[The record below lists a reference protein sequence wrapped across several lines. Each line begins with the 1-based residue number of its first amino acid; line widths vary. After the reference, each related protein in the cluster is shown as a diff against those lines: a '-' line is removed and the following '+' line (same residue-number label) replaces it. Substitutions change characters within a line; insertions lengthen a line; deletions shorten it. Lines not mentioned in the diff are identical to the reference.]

1 MTKYKDNDI
10 IKMIGKDT
18 GVNEVVVELVLKDLF
33 KKIVDLADENHEIQ
47 FRGFGTF
54 LMSRRK
60 NMFQSHRNVDYF
72 YSLRLKSSE
81 TIKKRYTDNQ

>member
-10 IKMIGKDT
+10 IKMIGNDT
-18 GVNEVVVELVLKDLF
+18 GVHEVVVELVLKDLF

-54 LMSRRK
+54 LKSRRK
-60 NMFQSHRNVDYF
+60 NMFQPHRNVDYF

>member
-1 MTKYKDNDI
+1 
-10 IKMIGKDT
+10 MIGKDT

-33 KKIVDLADENHEIQ
+33 TKIVDLAEENHEIQ

-54 LMSRRK
+54 VKSRRR
-60 NMFQSHRNVDYF
+60 NMIQSQRDVDYF

-81 TIKKRYTDNQ
+81 TIKKRYTNNQ

>member
-10 IKMIGKDT
+10 ISMIGNDT

-33 KKIVDLADENHEIQ
+33 TKIVDLAEKNHEIQ

-54 LMSRRK
+54 VKSRRR
-60 NMFQSHRNVDYF
+60 NMIQSQRNVDYF
-72 YSLRLKSSE
+72 SILFFISSD
-81 TIKKRYTDNQ
+81 TLNKVFTNNH

>member
-10 IKMIGKDT
+10 IKKIGNDT

-33 KKIVDLADENHEIQ
+33 KKIVDLAEENHEIQ

-54 LMSRRK
+54 LKSRRK
-60 NMFQSHRNVDYF
+60 NMIQSQRNVDYF

>member
-10 IKMIGKDT
+10 IKMIGNDT

-54 LMSRRK
+54 LKSRRK
-60 NMFQSHRNVDYF
+60 NMFQAHRNVDYF

>member
-33 KKIVDLADENHEIQ
+33 TKIVDLAGKNHEIQ

-54 LMSRRK
+54 VKSRRR
-60 NMFQSHRNVDYF
+60 NMIQSQRNVDYF

-81 TIKKRYTDNQ
+81 TIKKRYTNNQ

>member
-33 KKIVDLADENHEIQ
+33 TKIVDLAEKNHEIQ

-54 LMSRRK
+54 VKSRRR
-60 NMFQSHRNVDYF
+60 NMIQSQRNF

-81 TIKKRYTDNQ
+81 TIKKRYTNNQ